1 MSICHLIS
9 GYYRNDA
16 RVFERQCKSLHNARK
31 EVCILT
37 NDGEQEEVLDGIKIF
52 TCRIF
57 FSRRIFVLI
66 FATFQFYFKA
76 KKIDADVYQIHS
88 PELIFLGLILKL
100 KGKKIVYDAHEDL
113 PRHILEKEWLFWLPI
128 IFRKLISF
136 FIEKYL
142 IFALKRYD
150 YVITPHHHV
159 NDQLKKQGI
168 KSSLITN
175 FPIIKTYK
183 KKELRD
189 YLRKENVICYTGTAY
204 SYSNQEEILNAV
216 YELKNVKYK
225 VAGYIESNHL
235 KSLSSLNGFDSL
247 EYLGR
252 IPWIELNAF
261 YEKTSIGLVIY
272 DYKLNLGDKL
282 GSFGTN
288 KIFEYMEASL
298 PIICTNYVLW
308 ENIIKE
314 YECGIA
320 VNPGSSSEI
329 KNAIKYLIDNKD
341 KAFQLGQ
348 NGRRAVEEKY
358 NWHIQEK
365 NYLKV
370 FENLNYE

>member
-288 KIFEYMEASL
+288 KIFEYIS
-298 PIICTNYVLW
+298 
-308 ENIIKE
+308 K
-314 YECGIA
+314 
-320 VNPGSSSEI
+320 
-329 KNAIKYLIDNKD
+329 KN
-341 KAFQLGQ
+341 
-348 NGRRAVEEKY
+348 
-358 NWHIQEK
+358 
-365 NYLKV
+365 
-370 FENLNYE
+370 